1 MRDGEFLRRPWNVE
15 RVKLVAG
22 VDAVV
27 VLVSIRFVS
36 MWFAVEKRL
45 NTACLVFE
53 RLFRV
58 FGLKDICRQC

>member
-45 NTACLVFE
+45 NTACL
-53 RLFRV
+53 LGFRAAV
-58 FGLKDICRQC
+58 